1 MIKQVVLVGA
11 GNVATHLGLALL
23 NNGVDIVQVYSRSM
37 QSAKPLSQKLHAE
50 AIDDISQVKEVDAY
64 LFAVKDD
71 AIPLLTE
78 AFPHTDK
85 VMVHTAGSVDMTI
98 FAKKTSQYGVFYPL
112 QTFSKQRAVDMAQ
125 VPLCL
130 EAANKQLAT
139 ELESLAGKI
148 SKSVQ
153 FLDKD
158 QRASVHLAAVFACNF
173 ANYMYSVADDFLKD
187 RQLDFDLLRPL
198 IAETARKVQH
208 HKPAEVQT
216 GPAIRD
222 DMQILQKHL
231 QELSDAPEWQKLYRF
246 VSDSIQKRHKK
257 SLDDNEF

>member
-11 GNVATHLGLALL
+11 GNVATHLGLALF
-23 NNGVDIVQVYSRSM
+23 NNGVDIIQVYSRSM

-50 AIDDISQVKEVDAY
+50 AIDDISKVEEADAY

-71 AIPLLTE
+71 VLPLLAE
-78 AFPHTDK
+78 AFPYTDK
-85 VMVHTAGSVDMTI
+85 VMMHTAGSVDMTV
-98 FAKKTSQYGVFYPL
+98 FAKRTSQYGVFYPL
-112 QTFSKQRAVDMAQ
+112 QTFSKQRAVDISQ

-130 EAANKQLAT
+130 EAVNKQLAT

-173 ANYMYSVADDFLKD
+173 ANYMYSVADDFLRDKK
-187 RQLDFDLLRPL
+187 LDFNLLRPL

-208 HKPAEVQT
+208 HQPAEVQT

-222 DMQILQKHL
+222 DKQILEKHL